1 MLPGVAIM
9 ATPIATDPVE
19 VVYESAVAL
28 VAQGAKRSVFGG
40 GEFDY
45 RAGQYLLVPID
56 LPVTGLV
63 IEASPEAP
71 FLAMGLAIQPAIV
84 AALLLE
90 SEIGEPLPVQYPQ
103 ATINTADEDLLD
115 AFARL
120 LRLLDHPEEVPI
132 MRPMIER
139 EILWR
144 LLRSTHGGM
153 LRQIGVADSHLS
165 RISRTTR
172 WIRGN
177 YAKTLRIEE
186 LADIAGMSPTSFHRH
201 FRALTTMSPLQ
212 YQKQIRL
219 QQARMLL
226 MNESSDVATIGSD
239 VGYDSPSQFSREY
252 ARLFGNSPRK
262 DVLRLKSLAG

>member
-1 MLPGVAIM
+1 M
-9 ATPIATDPVE
+9 
-19 VVYESAVAL
+19 
-28 VAQGAKRSVFGG
+28 
-40 GEFDY
+40 
-45 RAGQYLLVPID
+45 
-56 LPVTGLV
+56 
-63 IEASPEAP
+63 
-71 FLAMGLAIQPAIV
+71 
-84 AALLLE
+84 
-90 SEIGEPLPVQYPQ
+90 
-103 ATINTADEDLLD
+103 
-115 AFARL
+115 
-120 LRLLDHPEEVPI
+120 
-132 MRPMIER
+132 
-139 EILWR
+139 
-144 LLRSTHGGM
+144 
-153 LRQIGVADSHLS
+153 RQIGVADSHLS

-177 YAKTLRIEE
+177 YAKTLRVEE

-262 DVLRLKSLAG
+262 DALRLKFLAGSD

>member
-1 MLPGVAIM
+1 MLPGLAIM
-9 ATPIATDPVE
+9 ATSVATDPVE

-40 GEFDY
+40 AEFDY

-63 IEASPEAP
+63 IEASPEVP

-90 SEIGEPLPVQYPQ
+90 GEFGELLPVQYPQ

-139 EILWR
+139 
-144 LLRSTHGGM
+144 G
-153 LRQIGVADSHLS
+153 
-165 RISRTTR
+165 
-172 WIRGN
+172 
-177 YAKTLRIEE
+177 
-186 LADIAGMSPTSFHRH
+186 F
-201 FRALTTMSPLQ
+201 
-212 YQKQIRL
+212 
-219 QQARMLL
+219 
-226 MNESSDVATIGSD
+226 
-239 VGYDSPSQFSREY
+239 
-252 ARLFGNSPRK
+252 FG
-262 DVLRLKSLAG
+262 AC